1 MSWCDAD
8 LYTLIDSGST
18 HTFMSQHAASRAGR
32 PPQPRN
38 GLHVTVANGD
48 KVPCPGV
55 FPDMEFRV
63 PTEQFKTDIYVLSL
77 GGYDLV
83 LGTQ

>member
-1 MSWCDAD
+1 MRHPAPAG
-8 LYTLIDSGST
+8 LP
-18 HTFMSQHAASRAGR
+18 SRAMVSTSR
-32 PPQPRN
+32 WRTATRYP
-38 GLHVTVANGD
+38 A
-48 KVPCPGV
+48 PGV